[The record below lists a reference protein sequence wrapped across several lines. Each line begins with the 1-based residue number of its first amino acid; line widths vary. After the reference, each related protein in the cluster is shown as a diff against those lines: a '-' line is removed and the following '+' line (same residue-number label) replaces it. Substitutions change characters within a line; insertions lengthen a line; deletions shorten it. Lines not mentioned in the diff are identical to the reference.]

1 MRLKIIAFCLFTVPA
16 YAQCPPS
23 ADITARLDQLVSE
36 ARAAQTEMAGRE
48 ISDKMWQ
55 LWLVAP
61 DEPAQELMDTGMRAR
76 TSYDYLAATDAFSKL
91 IDYCPDYAEGYN
103 QRAFI
108 QFLRQD
114 YEAALVDLDAALAR
128 SSKHV
133 GAQSG
138 RALTL
143 MNLGRI
149 DEARVQLREALENNP
164 WLSERAL
171 LNKGAP
177 LAPRGQD
184 I

>member
-1 MRLKIIAFCLFTVPA
+1 MKLKLIALCFFAAPA
-16 YAQCPPS
+16 FAQCPPVS
-23 ADITARLDQLVSE
+23 DITGQIEQLAAE
-36 ARAAQTEMAGRE
+36 ARTAENEMAGRAV
-48 ISDKMWQ
+48 SDQMWQ
-55 LWLVAP
+55 LWLIAP
-61 DEPAQELMDTGMRAR
+61 DEPAQEMLDAGMRAR
-76 TSYDYLAATDAFSKL
+76 TSYDYHAAIEAFSRL
-91 IDYCPDYAEGYN
+91 IDYCPAYAEGYN
-103 QRAFI
+103 QRGFI

-128 SSKHV
+128 SSNHV

-171 LNKGAP
+171 LNEGAP
-177 LAPRGQD
+177 LAPVGQD

>member
-1 MRLKIIAFCLFTVPA
+1 MKFKLIALYLFAAPA
-16 YAQCPPS
+16 FAQCPPS
-23 ADITARLDQLVSE
+23 ADISSQIDQLVSE
-36 ARAAQTEMAGRE
+36 ARAAPTEMAGRAV
-48 ISDKMWQ
+48 SDKMWQ
-55 LWLVAP
+55 LWLIAP
-61 DEPAQELMDTGMRAR
+61 DVPSQEMLDSGMRAR
-76 TSYDYLAATDAFSKL
+76 ASYDYLGATDAFSRL
-91 IDYCPDYAEGYN
+91 IEYCPDYAEGYN

-108 QFLRQD
+108 HFLRQD
-114 YEAALVDLDAALAR
+114 YETALSDLDAALAR

-149 DEARVQLREALENNP
+149 DEARAQLRAALENNP

-177 LAPRGQD
+177 LAPVGQD